1 MTAPQTESTPLQRRI
16 FVFPYWADN
25 AFIDIM
31 YMASASRGIG
41 IVKTYY
47 LDDLQS
53 AIEGGNPGDVLHI
66 HWTTRVCQ
74 EAASE
79 EDAEQRLTRFAGTLA
94 LAKERGVRIVWTVHN
109 AMAHDARYVEL
120 ETQLYRVLAEAADKV
135 HIMNPQTPEIVR
147 ETFTID
153 PAKTVAI
160 PHPSYRGW
168 YDNSLSRKS
177 ARASLRLPQDAKAV
191 LFFGNIKPY
200 KGVLELIAAI
210 KCLQEIDPSVHLLLA
225 GRVSDA
231 DRGVLDAA
239 LSSGVKHIKEL
250 GYIPAE
256 DTPRWFNAADLTVL
270 PYKRSLNSGSLQ
282 LAASF
287 DLPALVPDQ
296 AELRAVY
303 GGEQWVGFY
312 EEDREP
318 RELAFR
324 IAASLAEAPRQR
336 RAAYEFSRQYPPF
349 AMSNDF
355 ADAVAQL

>member
-1 MTAPQTESTPLQRRI
+1 MTEASTESTPLRRRI

-25 AFIDIM
+25 AFIDIT
-31 YMASASRGIG
+31 YMASASRGVG

-47 LDDLQS
+47 LEDLRR
-53 AIEGGNPGDVLHI
+53 AIEKGNPGDVLHI

-79 EDAEQRLTRFAGTLA
+79 EDAEQRLASFAATLD
-94 LAKERGVRIVWTVHN
+94 LAKERGVRIIWTVHN
-109 AMAHDARYVEL
+109 AMAHDARFVEL
-120 ETQLYRVLAEAADKV
+120 ETQLYRILAEAADKI
-135 HIMNPQTPEIVR
+135 HIMNPLTPEIVSG
-147 ETFTID
+147 TFDID
-153 PAKTVAI
+153 PAKIVAI

-168 YDNSLSRKS
+168 YDNSLGRRA
-177 ARASLRLPQDAKAV
+177 ARASLGLPQDAKAV

-200 KGVLELIAAI
+200 KGVLELIAAV
-210 KCLQEIDPSVHLLLA
+210 KRLQEIDPSVHLLLA
-225 GRVSDA
+225 GRVSDE
-231 DRGVLDAA
+231 DRAVLDAA
-239 LSSGVKHIKEL
+239 LSAGVKHIKEL
-250 GYIPAE
+250 GYISAE
-256 DTPRWFNAADLTVL
+256 DTPKWFNAADLTVL
-270 PYKRSLNSGSLQ
+270 PYRRSLNSGSLQ

-303 GGEQWVGFY
+303 GAEQWVGFY
-312 EEDREP
+312 EEGREP
-318 RELAFR
+318 HDLAFR

-355 ADAVAQL
+355 ADAIAQL